1 MFSTFPLYS
10 LLISFRIQNTPF
22 NGKKSF
28 NFNGDCFLCETQDDG
43 GEQWK
48 KVDVSKV
55 TTIEMK
61 GTMLA
66 IRSERRHAW
75 GDAVQARM
83 MHIHDLPAAD
93 AVYHQTRSVNFR
105 TGKQIPKVFVTEE
118 LAHKKKRLGRP
129 QDKKKRMGFFKTM
142 MMNRSP

>member
-1 MFSTFPLYS
+1 M
-10 LLISFRIQNTPF
+10 
-22 NGKKSF
+22 
-28 NFNGDCFLCETQDDG
+28 CETQDDG

-61 GTMLA
+61 GTILA
-66 IRSERRHAW
+66 ICSGRRDA
-75 GDAVQARM
+75 GSDAVQARM

-93 AVYHQTRSVNFR
+93 AMYHQTCSVNFR
-105 TGKQIPKVFVTEE
+105 TGKQTPKVFLTEE

-129 QDKKKRMGFFKTM
+129 QDKKKWMGFFKTM